1 MKKILVP
8 IDGSPV
14 SQKAAEKAIELAE
27 RYNSKL
33 VFIYVVD
40 TRGIYTYDVGGII
53 SVPFNYPKITE
64 ELIQVKTKFLDIF
77 VSSLEVDD
85 KNVEKIVL
93 HGEPSDKILN
103 YAKKEK
109 FDLIVM
115 GRRGFSAVKRF
126 FVGSVTQRV
135 ISDAPCPVLIIND
148 ESDE

>member
-109 FDLIVM
+109 LDLIVM

-148 ESDE
+148 ENDE

>member
-93 HGEPSDKILN
+93 HGEPSDKILS

-109 FDLIVM
+109 LDLIVM

-148 ESDE
+148 ENDE